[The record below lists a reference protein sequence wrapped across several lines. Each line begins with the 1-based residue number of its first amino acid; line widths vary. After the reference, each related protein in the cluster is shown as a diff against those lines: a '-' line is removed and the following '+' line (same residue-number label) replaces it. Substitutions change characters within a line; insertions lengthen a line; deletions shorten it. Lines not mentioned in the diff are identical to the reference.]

1 MQIYNVK
8 KLNLRQISAKYLP
21 KTKQNYCGDTVLV

>member
-8 KLNLRQISAKYLP
+8 KLHLRQISAKYLP
-21 KTKQNYCGDTVLV
+21 KTKSRTTVETQF

>member
-8 KLNLRQISAKYLP
+8 KLHLRQISAKYLP
-21 KTKQNYCGDTVLV
+21 KTKSGTTVEILF